1 VNGNERSL
9 FATSSM
15 HACTVRLPL
24 AVVLSRRPGLS
35 HSPSL
40 HMYNDDQNSQSES
53 LYIVHLC
60 HVYDDTCSPQNK
72 QQSNHTHSTQPHTHT
87 HTHCGRSCVC
97 ETCDPRTARW
107 LDHLRARATSVDA
120 DSMPELGH
128 GLCKPWHWPW
138 SGRRPWTEWKS
149 AFVRRAL
156 FSLSSAFERPGV
168 TTSPERPN
176 DKGYLKCEACD
187 HWLPRLWDK
196 KNSLCA
202 RCSGNRSSSVHGST
216 ESSREV

>member
-1 VNGNERSL
+1 MNGNERSL

-40 HMYNDDQNSQSES
+40 QYMMTRTRRVRVCTSSISVMCTTIRVPHRIN
-53 LYIVHLC
+53 
-60 HVYDDTCSPQNK
+60 NK
-72 QQSNHTHSTQPHTHT
+72 VITHTAHNHTHT

-107 LDHLRARATSVDA
+107 LDHLRARATSLDA

-128 GLCKPWHWPW
+128 GLGKPWQEYGATARHYLLESRTCHILPA
-138 SGRRPWTEWKS
+138 SSPS
-149 AFVRRAL
+149 
-156 FSLSSAFERPGV
+156 SSARA
-168 TTSPERPN
+168 RR
-176 DKGYLKCEACD
+176 YLM
-187 HWLPRLWDK
+187 HV
-196 KNSLCA
+196 S
-202 RCSGNRSSSVHGST
+202 RSAT
-216 ESSREV
+216 LFRYPT